1 MLPTAPRAER
11 KNRQMSFVILGTGS
25 FLPER
30 IVTIED
36 LSHMVETSDEWITQR
51 VGVKERHVCT
61 TETNTD
67 MAVEAAQRALKQAGV
82 EPGQLDLIIGTSISA
97 DSISPGM
104 ASMVQ
109 CRLGATCPAFDI
121 NAACPGFIFGL
132 EIAAGFFARGT
143 VKKALVVSSERMSG
157 LVDWTDRGTCC
168 IFGDGAGAAV
178 LGEGSGYLASELH
191 TKGGDDVINIPTAWN
206 NSPFYQVEQ
215 VKSFVHMKGQ
225 DTYTFAV
232 TSMVSDIRSAMEQ
245 AGITGE
251 QVKAVIP
258 HQANLRIIN
267 EARRR
272 LPEIPKERFL
282 VNIHKYG
289 NTSSAS
295 EPILLDEAARSGLL
309 QPGDYVVLSAFGG
322 GLSSA
327 ACVLRWQPQ

>member
-1 MLPTAPRAER
+1 
-11 KNRQMSFVILGTGS
+11 MSFCVLGTGG

-30 IVTIED
+30 VITNDE
-36 LSHMVETSDEWITQR
+36 LSTMVETSDAWITQR

-61 TETNTD
+61 TESNTD
-67 MAVEAAQRALKQAGV
+67 MAVQAARRALEAANLSPQ
-82 EPGQLDLIIGTSISA
+82 ELDLIIGTSVSA

-109 CRLGATCPAFDI
+109 NRLGAQCPAFDI

-157 LVDWTDRGTCC
+157 LLDWSDRSTCC

-178 LGEGSGYLASELH
+178 LGEGDGYLASELH
-191 TKGGDDVINIPTAWN
+191 TQGGDDVINIPVAWN
-206 NSPFYQVEQ
+206 NSPFYQVQ
-215 VKSFVHMKGQ
+215 QDTACVHMKGQ
-225 DTYTFAV
+225 ETYKFAV
-232 TSMVSDIRSAMEQ
+232 TSMVSDIRSVLEQ
-245 AGITGE
+245 ADITGE

-282 VNIHKYG
+282 VNIERVG

-327 ACVLRWQPQ
+327 ACVLKWHK

>member
-1 MLPTAPRAER
+1 
-11 KNRQMSFVILGTGS
+11 MSFRILGTGS

-30 IVTIED
+30 VVTNDE
-36 LSHMVETSDEWITQR
+36 LSNLVDTSDAWITQR

-61 TETNTD
+61 TESNTD
-67 MAVEAAQRALKQAGV
+67 MAARAAARALEAAGV
-82 EPGQLDLIIGTSISA
+82 SPQELDLIIGTSVSA

-109 CRLGATCPAFDI
+109 NRLGARCPCFDI

-132 EIAAGFFARGT
+132 DIAAGFFARGT

-157 LVDWTDRGTCC
+157 LIDWTDRSTCC

-178 LGEGSGYLASELH
+178 LGEGGGYLASELH
-191 TKGGDDVINIPTAWN
+191 TQGGNDVIEIPTAWN
-206 NSPFYQVEQ
+206 NSPFYQVQ
-215 VKSFVHMKGQ
+215 QNKSCVHMKGQ
-225 DTYTFAV
+225 ETYKFAV
-232 TSMVSDIRSAMEQ
+232 TSMVGDIRSVLEK
-245 AGITGE
+245 AGISGE

-267 EARRR
+267 EASRR
-272 LPEIPKERFL
+272 LPEIPRERFL
-282 VNIHKYG
+282 VNIDRLG

-295 EPILLDEAARSGLL
+295 EPILLDETARSGLL
-309 QPGDYVVLSAFGG
+309 RPGDYVVLSAFGG

-327 ACVLRWQPQ
+327 ACVLRW

>member
-1 MLPTAPRAER
+1 
-11 KNRQMSFVILGTGS
+11 MSFRILGTGS

-30 IVTIED
+30 VVTNDE
-36 LSHMVETSDEWITQR
+36 LSAMVDTSDAWITQR

-61 TETNTD
+61 RETNVD
-67 MAVEAAQRALKQAGV
+67 MAAEAAGRALQAAGV
-82 EPGQLDLIIGTSISA
+82 SPGELDLIIGTSVSA
-97 DSISPGM
+97 DSISPGL

-109 CRLGATCPAFDI
+109 NRLGAGCPCFDI

-132 EIAAGFFARGT
+132 DIAAGFFARGA

-157 LVDWTDRGTCC
+157 LIDWTDRATCC

-178 LGEGSGYLASELH
+178 LGEGGGYLAGELH
-191 TKGGDDVINIPTAWN
+191 TQGGNDVIDIPTGWN
-206 NSPFYQVEQ
+206 NSPFYQVQ
-215 VKSFVHMKGQ
+215 QNKPCVHMKGQ
-225 DTYTFAV
+225 ETYKFAV
-232 TSMVSDIRSAMEQ
+232 TSMVSDIRSVLEK
-245 AGITGE
+245 AGISGE

-267 EARRR
+267 EASRR

-282 VNIHKYG
+282 VNIGRVG

-295 EPILLDEAARSGLL
+295 EPILLDETARSGLL
-309 QPGDYVVLSAFGG
+309 RPGDYVVLSAFGG

-327 ACVLRWQPQ
+327 ACVLRW

>member
-1 MLPTAPRAER
+1 
-11 KNRQMSFVILGTGS
+11 MSFQILGTGS
-25 FLPER
+25 FVPER
-30 IVTIED
+30 ILTND
-36 LSHMVETSDEWITQR
+36 QLSTMVETSDAWITQR
-51 VGVKERHVCT
+51 VGVKERHVCV
-61 TETNTD
+61 TESNTD
-67 MAVEAAQRALKQAGV
+67 MAVHAARNALERAGV
-82 EPGQLDLIIGTSISA
+82 SPEELDLIIGTSVSA
-97 DSISPGM
+97 DSVSPGM

-109 CRLGATCPAFDI
+109 ARLGAHCPAFDI

-132 EIAAGFFARGT
+132 EIAAGFFARKA

-157 LVDWTDRGTCC
+157 LIDWTDRSTCC

-178 LGEGSGYLASELH
+178 LGEGGGFLASELH
-191 TKGGDDVINIPTAWN
+191 TQGGDDVINIPTAWD
-206 NSPFYQVEQ
+206 NSPFYQVQRE
-215 VKSFVHMKGQ
+215 KACVHMKGQ
-225 DTYTFAV
+225 ETYKFAV
-232 TSMVSDIRSAMEQ
+232 TSMVSDIRSVMEQ

-272 LPEIPKERFL
+272 LPEIDKEKFM
-282 VNIHKYG
+282 VNIERMG

-295 EPILLDEAARSGLL
+295 EPILLDETARSGLL

-327 ACVLRWQPQ
+327 ACVLRWGV